1 MFFQQKLD
9 SIFNSIPNV
18 SGIAD
23 DLIVAGA
30 TEEEH
35 DKVFTKLMETAR
47 KNNVGFNSSKL
58 QFKQKK
64 VNFYGH
70 TITENGLIPAEDKL
84 QAIKNIQTPQNAKE
98 LQTLLGMVNYLN
110 RFSVKL
116 AEITCTIT

>member
-1 MFFQQKLD
+1 M
-9 SIFNSIPNV
+9 

-35 DKVFTKLMETAR
+35 DAAFTKLIETAR

-70 TITENGLIPAEDKL
+70 TITENGLVPAEDKL
-84 QAIKNIQTPQNAKE
+84 QAIKSIQTPPPECKGASNTPRHGE
-98 LQTLLGMVNYLN
+98 LSEQVLSEV
-110 RFSVKL
+110 S
-116 AEITCTIT
+116 